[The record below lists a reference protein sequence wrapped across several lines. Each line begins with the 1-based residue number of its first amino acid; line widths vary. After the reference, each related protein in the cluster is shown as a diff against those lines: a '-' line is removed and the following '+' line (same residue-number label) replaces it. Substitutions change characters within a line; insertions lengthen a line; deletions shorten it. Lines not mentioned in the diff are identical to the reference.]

1 MNRNINFAAVTGRKA
16 DLDRPSRAIKPST
29 REHHRSKRRRVLSE
43 SEEPTPSSQTQDND
57 QAGADGKTAV
67 PMGLNPHQSALPG
80 PITEVTIASAELGYS
95 QEPTSTLNPLP
106 GVIRSDRSPV
116 IIIDDLDNDEKPRRK
131 NAETHVS
138 SGMTTGPDSSTQGKH
153 ARIKDEPLSPDII
166 SRVKLRVKAD
176 GHGVSARGPILVGLD
191 VYKTSE
197 RLFKSL
203 MSERGLK
210 PEMQQR
216 VSQLTATISG
226 KEMCCRRDRL
236 DDWVEICG
244 EIRELWEK
252 SPTLFDRRFEVDVML
267 HVDEKEP
274 AQ

>member
-1 MNRNINFAAVTGRKA
+1 MDPIALAG
-16 DLDRPSRAIKPST
+16 LG
-29 REHHRSKRRRVLSE
+29 H
-43 SEEPTPSSQTQDND
+43 SQN
-57 QAGADGKTAV
+57 
-67 PMGLNPHQSALPG
+67 
-80 PITEVTIASAELGYS
+80 
-95 QEPTSTLNPLP
+95 PTSNLNPLP
-106 GVIRSDRSPV
+106 GVIRSDRSPIV
-116 IIIDDLDNDEKPRRK
+116 IMDDLDTDEKPQRK
-131 NAETHVS
+131 NTETDAS
-138 SGMTTGPDSSTQGKH
+138 GGMTTGPDSSTQGEH

-166 SRVKLRVKAD
+166 SRIKLRVKAD

-216 VSQLTATISG
+216 VSQLTATIGG

-236 DDWVEICG
+236 DDWAEICG
-244 EIRELWEK
+244 ELRELWEK
-252 SPTLFDRRFEVDVML
+252 SPTLFDRRFEVDIML

-274 AQ
+274 AR